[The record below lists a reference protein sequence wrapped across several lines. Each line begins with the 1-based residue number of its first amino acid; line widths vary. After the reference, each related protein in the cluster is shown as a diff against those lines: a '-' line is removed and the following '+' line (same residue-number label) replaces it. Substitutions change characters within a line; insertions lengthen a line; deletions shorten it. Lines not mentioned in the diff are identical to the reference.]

1 MSKKSYLSNVQCVCV
16 LSCTQTLNS
25 AFEQPSNS
33 QSMQSE
39 FEGEHPASS
48 CVRICV
54 GPSDTDTIP
63 SESSPGLYVCLNAEQ
78 KESLALAAQQQSFAM
93 EIP

>member
-1 MSKKSYLSNVQCVCV
+1 
-16 LSCTQTLNS
+16 
-25 AFEQPSNS
+25 
-33 QSMQSE
+33 MQSE

-54 GPSDTDTIP
+54 GPSDADTIP

-78 KESLALAAQQQSFAM
+78 KESLALATQQQSFAM